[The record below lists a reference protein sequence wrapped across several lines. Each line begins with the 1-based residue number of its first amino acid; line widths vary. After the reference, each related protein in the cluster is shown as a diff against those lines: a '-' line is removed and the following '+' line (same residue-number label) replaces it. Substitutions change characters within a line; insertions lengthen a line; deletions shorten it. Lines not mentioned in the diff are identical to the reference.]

1 MKAPTAEN
9 VTAVECWVLG
19 DTSFPS
25 DAICKFDGSQQ
36 CCIYGSPPSSDT
48 YETYLAHEAGLRC
61 VSFTFPP

>member
-9 VTAVECWVLG
+9 VTAVECWMLG

-36 CCIYGSPPSSDT
+36 CCIYGSAPSTDT
-48 YETYLAHEAGLRC
+48 YETYLA
-61 VSFTFPP
+61 P